1 MFYQSVEAAYRA
13 GEVTIGLPAVG
24 QGDKVYVEAK
34 GLIGWQ
40 AKFLSKA
47 ERRMLANYSIAE
59 VAARSQRHHSTN
71 QYKALH

>member
-13 GEVTIGLPAVG
+13 GEVSIGLPAVG
-24 QGDKVYVEAK
+24 QGNKVYIEAK

-47 ERRMLANYSIAE
+47 ERRMLADYSIAE
-59 VAARSQRHHSTN
+59 LASRSQPHHSAN
-71 QYKALH
+71 QCQVLH